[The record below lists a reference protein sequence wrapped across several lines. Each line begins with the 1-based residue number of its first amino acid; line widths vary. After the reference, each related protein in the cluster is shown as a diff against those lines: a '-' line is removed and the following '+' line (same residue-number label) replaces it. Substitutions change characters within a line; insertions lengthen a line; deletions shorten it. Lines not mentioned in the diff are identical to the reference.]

1 MNKRALERLSDD
13 ELRKKISELEEIKSD
28 NCFRFDNSEKNIKDY
43 IQCLK
48 KLIDHIKKMRIFFS
62 NNARYNEIK
71 IEKFFSSENRA
82 ELFMGSG
89 QQEYFSLF
97 RELLEIFKKLQ
108 ILKYDFTH
116 IHGFD
121 LSHEINELNVV
132 PEMVGRFG
140 TKGKG
145 FINALPLIPNP
156 TEQTHLGTGEDLFG
170 PNAMNFFHELLII
183 LILELEGNNI
193 RDNYKK
199 KDYFYFTRFKDS
211 VSKGYYDIDLKLDT
225 KYKNDYIKAHE
236 DFLIDHEKK
245 IRNIELI
252 LRSRKK
258 RKKKEENIGYVYI
271 LSNKSLPKNTFK
283 IGSTYSLPEERAEE
297 LTGTGHLYP
306 FKVEMDQKFKNAE
319 YFEKL
324 IHKFY
329 AKFRVKHNREFFNLD
344 LKDIKQ
350 TIKEIA
356 SLSENGD
363 KRLTIQEIKKKL

>member
-13 ELRKKISELEEIKSD
+13 ELRKKISELEKIKSD

-48 KLIDHIKKMRIFFS
+48 KLIDQIKKMRIFFS

-97 RELLEIFKKLQ
+97 RELLKIFKKLQ
-108 ILKYDFTH
+108 ILKNDFTH

-183 LILELEGNNI
+183 LISELEGNNI
-193 RDNYKK
+193 RDN
-199 KDYFYFTRFKDS
+199 
-211 VSKGYYDIDLKLDT
+211 
-225 KYKNDYIKAHE
+225 
-236 DFLIDHEKK
+236 
-245 IRNIELI
+245 
-252 LRSRKK
+252 
-258 RKKKEENIGYVYI
+258 
-271 LSNKSLPKNTFK
+271 
-283 IGSTYSLPEERAEE
+283 
-297 LTGTGHLYP
+297 
-306 FKVEMDQKFKNAE
+306 
-319 YFEKL
+319 
-324 IHKFY
+324 
-329 AKFRVKHNREFFNLD
+329 
-344 LKDIKQ
+344 
-350 TIKEIA
+350 
-356 SLSENGD
+356 
-363 KRLTIQEIKKKL
+363 